1 MSFDFIDKITQLR
14 SGESITAIKTL
25 TLAEEYLQD
34 HFPRFPVMPGVLMLE
49 SMFQASAWLIRQSED
64 FQHSVVVLKEARNTK
79 YGGFV
84 EPGQTM
90 VVSAEIS
97 KQDDSTTTLKT
108 QGEIDG
114 KVAVSAKLLV
124 HRYNLRDDD
133 PAAAGKD
140 AYMIEH
146 LRRKFDLLYSPES
159 TADSADEGSE
169 GSVNSTE

>member
-1 MSFDFIDKITQLR
+1 
-14 SGESITAIKTL
+14 
-25 TLAEEYLQD
+25 
-34 HFPRFPVMPGVLMLE
+34 MLE
-49 SMFQASAWLIRQSED
+49 SMFQDSAWLIRQSED
-64 FQHSVVVLKEARNTK
+64 FKHSVVVLKEARNTK

-108 QGEIDG
+108 QGEIAG
-114 KVAVSAKLLV
+114 KVAVSAKLRV
-124 HRYNLRDDD
+124 PRYNLRDDI

-159 TADSADEGSE
+159 IADSADEGSE
-169 GSVNSTE
+169 GSVDSTE